1 VSVLWFGERDALR
14 RDGRELLQEMWG
26 QMVEMEK
33 AEGGCHD
40 VDPETTPAK
49 EFKEQVSGPI
59 KVKPGRDVIIEYEKG
74 GD

>member
-1 VSVLWFGERDALR
+1 
-14 RDGRELLQEMWG
+14 
-26 QMVEMEK
+26 MVEMEK